1 MDEKDRENLFRKT
14 QRKTVF
20 INSRCLSTLDSSRF
34 DHSLKE
40 SIFKEFP
47 ESSFAAKE
55 TVYIDI
61 LMTSRNGDRK
71 IMQPIRIT
79 SEFTTRLRTWN

>member
-1 MDEKDRENLFRKT
+1 MDEKDRENLFRKN

-20 INSRCLSTLDSSRF
+20 INSRFLSTLDSSRL

-40 SIFKEFP
+40 SIFKELP

-55 TVYIDI
+55 NVYIDI
-61 LMTSRNGDRK
+61 LITSRNVDRK
-71 IMQPIRIT
+71 I
-79 SEFTTRLRTWN
+79 

>member
-1 MDEKDRENLFRKT
+1 MDEKDRENLFRKN

-20 INSRCLSTLDSSRF
+20 INSRFLSTLDSSRL

-40 SIFKEFP
+40 SIFKELP

-61 LMTSRNGDRK
+61 LITSRNVDRK
-71 IMQPIRIT
+71 I
-79 SEFTTRLRTWN
+79 